1 MKTLTKIILCG
12 AMLLAFTSTELF
24 AQMGSSSG
32 NALNYGLS
40 GGINFANFRGDG
52 VGSTDAR
59 TFGKFGIFAE
69 YNIGDYFAIQPEVN
83 YDVRGA
89 KSKVTD
95 PGVRYRLSY
104 IEVPVMFKGI
114 YKNDSGVAP
123 YISAGPG
130 IAFKVDDKYQQTING
145 VKTDGKI
152 KDMEGMKPND
162 AIFDLNFGAGVQV
175 GYINIGGRYNL
186 GLTDLIKNTDTKN
199 STFSIVL
206 GIGIKNTARP
216 MMR

>member
-1 MKTLTKIILCG
+1 
-12 AMLLAFTSTELF
+12 MLLAFTSSDLF
-24 AQMGSSSG
+24 AQMGSSTD
-32 NALNYGLS
+32 NTLNYGIS
-40 GGINFANFRGDG
+40 GGLNYANFRGDG
-52 VGSTDAR
+52 VGSTDSR

-69 YNIGDYFAIQPEVN
+69 YSIGDYFAIQPEVN

-89 KSKVTD
+89 KSKVAD

-104 IEVPVMFKGI
+104 IEVPLMFKGI

-130 IAFKVDDKYQQTING
+130 IAFKVDDKYQQTIG
-145 VKTDGKI
+145 GTKTDGSI
-152 KDMEGMKPND
+152 KDLAMKPND
-162 AIFDLNFGAGVQV
+162 TIFDLNFGAGVQV

-186 GLTDLIKNTDTKN
+186 GLTDLIKNTDSKN
-199 STFSIVL
+199 STFSIIL
-206 GIGIKNTARP
+206 GVRIKNTTRP